1 MLNRGFCARKTE
13 KVTKGAEKRPA
24 ARFTSYLSLRV
35 AICIVMQVAILFIF
49 LLQLWICVVSALKSG
64 KNRDQCPDIFDQPF
78 DYESIAE
85 YSVIGHPAARI
96 APCVAITQLSVG
108 RLDQLEALVTVWKGV
123 ISAAIYVPTDNR
135 EANLALIQKFSGK
148 LMNRNDT
155 KSYTILSVLFGHE
168 DTPSRYNCTVK
179 ETIGFPLYPVNNLR
193 NLAVA
198 ASAGPT
204 GHKYPLFFLTDA
216 DFYPAVGLR
225 SWIDA
230 HAETGLIK
238 RCEGGDMIVIPAFES
253 EKEIT
258 SSSQTFLLAGIR
270 DGTIKQFHIDRYI
283 EGHRPT
289 DYAK

>member
-1 MLNRGFCARKTE
+1 MQ
-13 KVTKGAEKRPA
+13 
-24 ARFTSYLSLRV
+24 SL
-35 AICIVMQVAILFIF
+35 ILFIF
-49 LLQLWICVVSALKSG
+49 WLQLAVCIVLGKS
-64 KNRDQCPDIFDQPF
+64 RDQCPDTFDQPL

-85 YSVIGHPAARI
+85 YSVIGQPSARI
-96 APCVAITQLSVG
+96 APCVAITQLSVD
-108 RLDQLEALVTVWKGV
+108 RLHLLENLISIWKGV

-135 EANLALIQKFSGK
+135 EANLALIQKFSDK

-168 DTPSRYNCTVK
+168 DSPSRYNCSEKSAV
-179 ETIGFPLYPVNNLR
+179 GFPLYPVNNLR

-230 HAETGLIK
+230 HAESGLIK
-238 RCEGGDMIVIPAFES
+238 RCEGGDMIVVPAFES
-253 EKEIT
+253 EKTIST
-258 SSSQTFLLAGIR
+258 SSQSFLLAGIR
-270 DGTIKQFHIDRYI
+270 EGSIKQFHIDRYI

>member
-1 MLNRGFCARKTE
+1 MQVSNLFIIWLQL
-13 KVTKGAEKRPA
+13 V
-24 ARFTSYLSLRV
+24 
-35 AICIVMQVAILFIF
+35 ICIVGAI
-49 LLQLWICVVSALKSG
+49 KPG
-64 KNRDQCPDIFDQPF
+64 RNRDQCPDTFEQPF

-85 YSVIGHPAARI
+85 YSVIGHPSARI

-108 RLDQLEALVTVWKGV
+108 RLHQLENLISVWKGV
-123 ISAAIYVPTDNR
+123 ISAAIYVPTDKR
-135 EANLALIQKFSGK
+135 EANLALIQEFSSR
-148 LMNRNDT
+148 LTNRSDT

-168 DTPSRYNCTVK
+168 DTPSRYNCSGK
-179 ETIGFPLYPVNNLR
+179 GMIGFPLYPVNNLR

-204 GHKYPLFFLTDA
+204 GHTYPLFFLTDA
-216 DFYPAVGLR
+216 DFYPSLGLR

-230 HAETGLIK
+230 HAESGLIK
-238 RCEGGDMIVIPAFES
+238 RCDGGDMIVVPAFES
-253 EKEIT
+253 QKPIT
-258 SSSQTFLLAGIR
+258 SSSQTFLLTGIR